1 MRLVGERA
9 GRPTEAAEETT
20 MARLTRREALGVAGL
35 AGLAMMPRTGAGAE
49 NRKGDEWRNGRMHE
63 RKDTHP
69 PIQSSTH
76 PNFLV
81 IVADDMG
88 FSDIGCY
95 GGEIETPNLDRLA
108 AGGVRFT
115 HGYSTARCWPTRSCI
130 MTGYYAQQVRMD
142 PPQGRLP
149 LWARLLPHYLKPAGY
164 RCYHS
169 GKWHV
174 MGAPKPCAD
183 GGFDRSYKLDDHDRH
198 FYPRTHQEDDQ
209 PLPPAKPDDGYYT
222 ATYMADHMIRCLK
235 DHAANHADKPFFGYL
250 AFTVPHFPLHAFQE
264 DIARYRERYLDG
276 WDVVRER
283 RWKRLREMGIV
294 NCALSPLETAFTPR
308 YFRKEFLD
316 SLGPGEE
323 LHPIAW
329 KNLTE
334 EQRKFQATK
343 MAIHAAM
350 IDRMD
355 RDIGRVIEQLRAM
368 GALDDTLIFFLSDNG
383 ADATILIRGDKHDP
397 KAPMGS
403 GASYLCLG
411 PGWASASNAPF
422 RRHKIWVHEGGI
434 ATPWIVHWP
443 KGIKAPGELRHDQ
456 CHVID
461 FVPTLL
467 ELARPPEGGTTNGPP
482 LPGKSIVP
490 AFARDGAVTR
500 EHLFF
505 HHEGNRALIEGK
517 WKLVSAR
524 EDKDVWELHDLS
536 TDRCEMVDL
545 AARQP
550 ERLAAMTAKWQELEA
565 QFRAQAGPPPAPPK
579 GKGKGK

>member
-1 MRLVGERA
+1 
-9 GRPTEAAEETT
+9 
-20 MARLTRREALGVAGL
+20 MAQAFTRREVLRMAGAAGVAAALGRGAVA
-35 AGLAMMPRTGAGAE
+35 AE
-49 NRKGDEWRNGRMHE
+49 A
-63 RKDTHP
+63 P
-69 PIQSSTH
+69 PPAR
-76 PNFLV
+76 PNFL
-81 IVADDMG
+81 IILADDLG

-95 GGEIETPNLDRLA
+95 GGEIETPTLDKLA

-115 HGYSTARCWPTRSCI
+115 HGYSTARCWPTRACI
-130 MTGYYAQQVRMD
+130 LTGYYAQQVRMD
-142 PPQGRLP
+142 PPRGRLP
-149 LWARLLPHYLKPAGY
+149 QWARLVPHYLKPAGY

-174 MGAPKPCAD
+174 MGAPRPCAD
-183 GGFDRSYKLDDHDRH
+183 GGFDHSYKLDDHDRH

-222 ATYMADHMIRCLK
+222 ADYMADHMVRCLK
-235 DHAANHADKPFFGYL
+235 DHAANHADRPFFGYL
-250 AFTVPHFPLHAFQE
+250 AFTVPHFPLHAFQD
-264 DIARYRERYLDG
+264 DIARYRERYLAG
-276 WDVVRER
+276 WDAVREA
-283 RWKRLREMGIV
+283 RWRRLRESGIV
-294 NCALSPLETAFTPR
+294 NCALPPLETAFTPR

-323 LHPIAW
+323 LHPIPW
-329 KNLTE
+329 KDLTD
-334 EQRKFQATK
+334 EQRRFQATK

-350 IDRMD
+350 VDRMD

-368 GALDDTLIFFLSDNG
+368 GALDNTVIFFLSDNG

-443 KGIKAPGELRHDQ
+443 NGIKARGELRHDQ

-461 FVPTLL
+461 LLPTML
-467 ELARPPEGGTTNGPP
+467 ELAGLKIEDCRLQIEKSGVWNLESGIPEGAPP

-490 AFARDGAVTR
+490 AFERDGAVSR
-500 EHLFF
+500 DWLFF
-505 HHEGNRALIEGK
+505 HHEGNRALIQGK

-524 EDKDVWELHDLS
+524 EDKAAWALHDLAA
-536 TDRCEMVDL
+536 DRCEMVDL
-545 AARQP
+545 AAREP
-550 ERLAAMTAKWQELEA
+550 ERTKAMVAKWQELDDE
-565 QFRAQAGPPPAPPK
+565 FRRQAGPAPGPTPK
-579 GKGKGK
+579 GKGKTK